1 MTSQNDREPLQR
13 EAGMETCYEVGE
25 HAVPDSTVPR
35 KSWSELRAVV
45 SDLRRKLSGVS
56 AGSVPGSVTFRSLP
70 DGR

>member
-1 MTSQNDREPLQR
+1 MENMEGGN
-13 EAGMETCYEVGE
+13 EASGE
-25 HAVPDSTVPR
+25 QQAAPDSTVPR

-56 AGSVPGSVTFRSLP
+56 AGSVPGSITFRSLP